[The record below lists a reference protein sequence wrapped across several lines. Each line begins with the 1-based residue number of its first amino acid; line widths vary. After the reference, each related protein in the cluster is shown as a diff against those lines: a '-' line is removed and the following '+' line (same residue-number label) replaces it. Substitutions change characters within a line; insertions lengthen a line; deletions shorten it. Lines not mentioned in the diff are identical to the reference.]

1 MGLSMALRWTSKCYL
16 LLSLSAVAG
25 QEINIK
31 EVVGSW
37 YSRAARFER
46 TRDEECHGSTEVP
59 RARQARHD
67 RTTWV

>member
-1 MGLSMALRWTSKCYL
+1 VGLSMALRWTSKCYL

-37 YSRAARFER
+37 YSRAARLER
-46 TRDEECHGSTEVP
+46 TRGVRAEVP